1 MNYQCATIPL
11 SAIDLTDERFC
22 HRFRIEPC
30 DCSAGCALPPVVVK
44 KKDYV
49 IVSGFRRIK
58 ALSGQ
63 SKDPSVQVLIPQSDL
78 DDKQLFLL
86 SLALN
91 DGAALSDIDRAVMV
105 GKAIRRFAF
114 SHEEAVEHL
123 AHLCGVNRS
132 WKMVKRYLDLGELEP
147 VLQEY
152 MFKNEVG
159 LKFGLALLGLSADER
174 AYIVQ
179 EVLGQAFFTESE
191 MEQFVGLA
199 QALMKIRKT
208 SLNGLLSEGAV
219 SAIFEMR
226 QVPAKEKT
234 RLLMGVLWNMRNP
247 VQAGLFKKTRAI
259 EKELSRMKAVAFSVP
274 DSYEREHYCVTLSFR
289 SRPEL
294 ERTLADLHKRLA
306 VFDGIEH
313 VNQID

>member
-1 MNYQCATIPL
+1 MYYKCITIQL

-22 HRFRIEPC
+22 HRFKVEPC
-30 DCSAGCALPPVVVK
+30 DCRAGCALPPVVVK
-44 KKDYV
+44 KNDYV

-58 ALSGQ
+58 AMSGQ
-63 SKDPSVQVLIPQSDL
+63 SKDASAQVLIPQGDL

-86 SLALN
+86 SVALN
-91 DGAALSDIDRAVMV
+91 DGAALSDLDRAVMV

-114 SHEEAVEHL
+114 SQAEAVEHL
-123 AHLCGVNRS
+123 AQLCGVNPS
-132 WKMVKRYLDLGELEP
+132 WKMIKRYLDVGELEP

-152 MFKNEVG
+152 MFKHQVG

-174 AYIVQ
+174 AYVVQ
-179 EVLGQAFFTESE
+179 EVLGQASFTESE
-191 MEQFVGLA
+191 MEQFVGFA

-208 SLNGLLSEGAV
+208 SLSGLFSERVVA
-219 SAIFEMR
+219 AIFEMR

-234 RLLMGVLWNMRNP
+234 RLLMSVLWNMRNP
-247 VQAGLFKKTRAI
+247 VQAGLFEKTRAI
-259 EKELSRMKAVAFSVP
+259 EKELSRMKAIAFSVP

-289 SRPEL
+289 SRSEL
-294 ERTLADLHKRLA
+294 ECTLADLHKRLA